1 MPAWLTLVFSALT
14 ALEPLAAN
22 LFTAWNTASGTTM
35 QKVAAV
41 IANTPAEQ
49 ALIAIGQELFPKLA
63 ATVGPI
69 AAAAMAALQLKNPSA
84 IQYVQD
90 GLNLIAAEG
99 VIALPK
105 PLVLDGLWGP
115 LTTAAFEAAETKA
128 GLPQIGVLNDAAL
141 NWLGVELAKIG

>member
-1 MPAWLTLVFSALT
+1 MPVWLMTVFSALT
-14 ALEPLAAN
+14 ALEPLAAK
-22 LFTAWNTASGTTM
+22 LLTAWNTASGTTM

-41 IANTPAEQ
+41 ITGTPAEQ

-63 ATVGPI
+63 ATAGPI
-69 AAAAMAALQLKNPSA
+69 AAAAMAALQLKHPSA

-99 VIALPK
+99 LITLPK

-115 LTTAAFEAAETKA
+115 LTKAAFEAAETKA
-128 GLPQIGVLNDAAL
+128 GLPPLGAINDAAL
-141 NWLGVELAKIG
+141 NWLASELAKVH